1 MNFPVDDSQ
10 WSCVNGGSLI
20 FDGSDDYVSLPTES
34 DYDFTSAVTVAAWVK
49 VTSFSVAEQA
59 IVTKGDSTWRLERNA
74 STDAL
79 QFSVDGLTT
88 NTVVQGSVSVN
99 DGNWHHVAG
108 VYDGSEL
115 LLYVDGV
122 EDNAVTATGTM
133 DTNNAAVYFGAN
145 AGVGGRYF
153 DGRMNDVYIYDT
165 ALSPGS
171 IQTLAATSLLA
182 WWKLDESSGTTVND
196 STANGYDGA
205 ISGNPVWQ
213 PSGGQ
218 IDGALLFDGSGD
230 QIEDT
235 DAENY
240 LNGLTAC
247 TVAVWVKSDVTNVD
261 KGIFITKDPD
271 GSDDIL
277 AMRYDQ
283 VGSSSGGAEVIKFS
297 IATTS
302 GDKSYESSALVQT
315 TSWQLLAIT
324 WASGETPKLYI
335 NGTLDIL
342 GADSGSIGGSIT
354 GVTKLLV
361 GIGAKSGNWDGK
373 IDDFRIYDRALC
385 AAEIAAFYQLL
396 LADHVAGQETGA
408 FTGSGSNVPAEL
420 FGFNLDPG
428 PATLSVTELFFKI
441 TSIVGLTDGDWANI
455 DLVVDDDNNGDL
467 EVTEITLVGGI
478 GVVDQAAETVTFS
491 TSFNVSAVT
500 NYILRA
506 DFGSL
511 SDGDTVTIVL
521 NPSDITTTA
530 AVGGST
536 TAVVHSESAATGGFT
551 WLVTPS
557 DISLGSTGWQDID
570 LSTLVPAGATGVV
583 VEIANTDSSVR
594 RGVLRGKEDTREYM
608 FDTSWNAISEL
619 CHRYQIVKLDS
630 NRFIE
635 GYINNTS
642 VDFRLIGYTSGSDP
656 SYFASPPQISPTA
669 GGWTTVDVSAQVDAD
684 ADGVILFIQNQDSAN
699 NVYGMRELTS
709 GDIALSMRNHRSRM
723 HVVGLDAAKT
733 FKAYI
738 ESTGVKIYLVGQTK
752 GSVVYYTNNVAV
764 TDPTT
769 GSWQPRDADNYGV
782 AAEADGLFLSVW
794 NSGSVTDISFRHG
807 DSSDNFAERKLNGN
821 KGFQAA
827 AGLNAANEW
836 GEYMGTTNV
845 DVYIAGY
852 TNLTS
857 SASAPKIVSWREVDP
872 N

>member
-1 MNFPVDDSQ
+1 M
-10 WSCVNGGSLI
+10 
-20 FDGSDDYVSLPTES
+20 
-34 DYDFTSAVTVAAWVK
+34 
-49 VTSFSVAEQA
+49 TSFSVAEQA
-59 IVTKGDSTWRLERNA
+59 IVTKGDTAWRLERNG
-74 STDAL
+74 STDTL
-79 QFSVDGLTT
+79 QFTVDGLTT

-133 DTNNAAVYFGAN
+133 DTNNSAVYFGAN
-145 AGVGGRYF
+145 AGVGGRNF
-153 DGRMNDVYIYDT
+153 NGPMSDVYIYDT
-165 ALSPGS
+165 ALSPGA

-182 WWKLDESSGTTVND
+182 WWKLDESSGTTADD

-213 PSGGQ
+213 PTGGQ
-218 IDGALLFDGSGD
+218 IDGALLLDGTGD
-230 QIEDT
+230 QIEDA

-261 KGIFITKDPD
+261 KGIFITKDPN
-271 GSDDIL
+271 GSDNIL

-283 VGSSSGGAEVIKFS
+283 VGVSSGGAEVIKFS

-315 TSWQLLAIT
+315 TSWQFLAIT

-335 NGTLDIL
+335 DGTLDIL

-396 LADHVAGQETGA
+396 LADHAAGQETDA

-428 PATLSVTELFFKI
+428 PATLSVTEMFFKI

-455 DLVVDDDNNGDL
+455 DLVVDDDNNGSID
-467 EVTEITLVGGI
+467 VGEITLVGGI
-478 GVVDQAAETVTFS
+478 GVVDQGAGTVTFGS
-491 TSFNVSAVT
+491 SFNVSAVT

-536 TAVVHSESAATGGFT
+536 SAVVHSELASTNGFT
-551 WLVTPS
+551 WLINPS
-557 DISLGSTGWQDID
+557 DISLGTPGSWQDID

-583 VEIANTDSSVR
+583 VEIANTDSSNVYK
-594 RGVLRGKEDTREYM
+594 GVLRGKEDTRDYM
-608 FDTSWNAISEL
+608 SDTNWNKLSEL
-619 CHRYQIVKLDS
+619 CHRYQIVKLDA
-630 NRFIE
+630 NRFIQ
-635 GYINNTS
+635 GYIDNTS

-684 ADGVILFIQNQDSAN
+684 ADGVILFIQNQDAAN
-699 NVYGMRELTS
+699 HIYGMRELTS
-709 GDIALSMRNHRSRM
+709 GDITLSMRNHRSRM
-723 HVVGLDAAKT
+723 HVVGLDAAKK
-733 FKAYI
+733 FEAYI
-738 ESTGVKIYLVGQTK
+738 ETTGVKIYLVGQTK

-769 GSWQPRDADNYGV
+769 GSWQTRDADNYGV
-782 AAEADGLFLSVW
+782 ADEATGLFLSVY
-794 NSGSVTDISFRHG
+794 NSGSRTDISFQHG
-807 DSSDNFAERKLNGN
+807 DSSDNYSVRKLNGN

-827 AGLNAANEW
+827 AGLNDANLW
-836 GEYMGTTNV
+836 GEYMGTTSV

-857 SASAPKIVSWREVDP
+857 SASAPKIVSWREVNP